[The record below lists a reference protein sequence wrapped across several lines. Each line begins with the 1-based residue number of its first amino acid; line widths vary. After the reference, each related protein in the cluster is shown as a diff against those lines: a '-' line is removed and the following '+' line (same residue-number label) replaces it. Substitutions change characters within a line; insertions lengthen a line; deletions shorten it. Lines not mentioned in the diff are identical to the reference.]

1 MSALRAILKSWR
13 RGADAADPQTAAQR
27 RAERARRRARRRAF
41 WRRVYSEIDSLFH
54 INPADFF
61 AFLRMFVKWAALGA
75 LVGALAG
82 SASALFLVTLAWATD
97 FRLDHPQLLFLLP
110 FAGLIVGWLYHRF
123 AGAAA
128 LGNNLVIDA
137 ANASGAQ
144 IPFRMTPLVLFGT
157 IVTHLF
163 GGSVGREGTAV
174 QMGASLADSL
184 QRALKL
190 SAEDRRLIIMAGISG
205 GFGSVFGTPTAGFV
219 FGMEVQSVGRMRY
232 DGIIP
237 CLAAAYVGDLVARF
251 WGAAHAHHPPLA
263 AVQIEPL
270 LLIKVLIAG
279 VLFGLTSILFI
290 ELTHGIKKLHSAF
303 LPYPPLRSFVGGAAI
318 IGLTLLLGT
327 QDYLGLSEP
336 LIERSLSGAGTAPA
350 AFLLKLVFTAVTL
363 GSGFVGGE
371 VTPLF
376 VTGSTLGYTLGALLG
391 VDPTFLASIG
401 FAAVFAGA
409 SNTPLACTL
418 MSIELFGGGSLL
430 YVILGC
436 TAAYLASGHRGIY
449 ATQRVGSPKFI
460 GADILTDESLQ
471 ALLER
476 RGGGWLPALPNVSG
490 ALAQR
495 SVRSLM
501 SPRPVA
507 VREEAALHEMVELAV
522 REGLRSLPV
531 VSADNRVIG
540 IVTDNDLKRAGI
552 AYNLSRLMHLSP
564 EERAAALET
573 ARGQTVRSVMTAS
586 PLTIEQTATLGQ
598 AVEVLEANQLKRLP
612 VVDAAGHLM
621 GIITRS
627 DILREIAASTERS
640 SADGIFNWRVTVDA
654 VELEAASVVGAS
666 APLAQVIRAMREQGR
681 KRVIVVDDAGRAVGI
696 VTENDLLERAAA
708 GDRARILRALV
719 GQAGGAEDEAFPQT
733 AGDVMTAPIITVTPD
748 DAAVTALNL
757 LIENGI
763 KRLPVVDEARRPL
776 GMVGRAGL
784 IRAMTGSEAV

>member
-1 MSALRAILKSWR
+1 MSALWAVLKTR
-13 RGADAADPQTAAQR
+13 LRGFDAADPQAAARR
-27 RAERARRRARRRAF
+27 RAERARRRAKRRAF
-41 WRRVYSEIDSLFH
+41 WRRLYVGIDSLFH

-82 SASALFLVTLAWATD
+82 SASAVFLVTLAWATD
-97 FRLDHPQLLFLLP
+97 FRLEHPELLFLLP
-110 FAGLIVGWLYHRF
+110 PAGLIVGWLYHRF

-137 ANASGAQ
+137 VNANKAQ
-144 IPFRMTPLVLFGT
+144 IPFRMAPLVLFGT

-163 GGSVGREGTAV
+163 GGSAGREGTAV

-184 QRALKL
+184 QRILKL
-190 SAEDRRLIIMAGISG
+190 SSEDRRLIIMAGISG
-205 GFGSVFGTPTAGFV
+205 GFGSVFGTPAAGFV

-232 DGIIP
+232 EGIIP

-251 WGAAHAHHPPLA
+251 WGAAHAHYPPLA
-263 AVQIEPL
+263 AVQIEL
-270 LLIKVLIAG
+270 LLLLKVLIAG
-279 VLFGLTSILFI
+279 VLFGLTSILFV

-327 QDYLGLSEP
+327 QDYLGLSLP
-336 LIERSLSGAGTAPA
+336 LIERSLSGEGTAPA
-350 AFLLKLVFTAVTL
+350 AFLLKLVFTAITL
-363 GSGFVGGE
+363 GSGFLGGE

-376 VTGSTLGYTLGALLG
+376 VIGSTLGYTLGALLG
-391 VDPTFLASIG
+391 VDPAFLASVG
-401 FAAVFAGA
+401 FVAVFAGA
-409 SNTPLACTL
+409 SNTPLACAL
-418 MSIELFGGGSLL
+418 MGIELFGGGSSL

-436 TAAYLASGHRGIY
+436 AIAYLASGHRGIY
-449 ATQRVGSPKFI
+449 TTQRVGSPKFM
-460 GADILTDESLQ
+460 GADILTEESLQ
-471 ALLER
+471 ALSER
-476 RGGGWLPALPNVSG
+476 RGGWLPALPNVSG

-507 VREEAALHEMVELAV
+507 VRADTALGEMVELAV

-531 VSADNRVIG
+531 VNADNRVIG
-540 IVTDNDLKRAGI
+540 IVTDNDLRRAGI
-552 AYNLSRLMHLSP
+552 VYNLSRLMRLRP
-564 EERAAALET
+564 EERASALET
-573 ARGQTVRSVMTAS
+573 ARGQTVRSVMTES
-586 PLTIEQTATLGQ
+586 PLTIGQMATLEQ
-598 AVEVLEANQLKRLP
+598 AMEMLEANQLKRLP

-640 SADGIFNWRVTVDA
+640 SADGVFDWDITIEA
-654 VELEAASVVGAS
+654 AELEAASVVGAA

-696 VTENDLLERAAA
+696 VTESDLLERAAD
-708 GDRARILRALV
+708 GDRARVLQALV
-719 GQAGGAEDEAFPQT
+719 GQSGCEHDEAFQQT
-733 AGDVMTAPIITVTPD
+733 AADVMTAPIITVTPD
-748 DAAVTALNL
+748 DMAVTALNL

-763 KRLPVVDEARRPL
+763 KRLPVVDEAQRPL

-784 IRAMTGSEAV
+784 VRALTGAESV